1 MAKRLDLD
9 IQRDAWFPEAARF
22 ADVVSPASN
31 YPLAYIYAMF
41 LAISGHVLGR
51 TSYVQYAGKIYP
63 NHYICLIG
71 GSGTHHKSTAINLT
85 LETLGEARIVDEIQ
99 PIRTVTTSSG
109 LLLTL
114 KNHLGSGFVQLD
126 ELASMTQKKRQ
137 DFAADLLSRIV
148 ELYDCPPT
156 ATNSTKNDPIE
167 VDYPYLTMVS
177 ASTLEWLKSSLS
189 STDMLAG
196 FGNRMTWVL
205 GDPRP
210 EKAWPTRVDIA
221 GYESEWA
228 KLDSFRGE
236 VYLLEDA
243 RDLWEHWYTKEFAIR
258 QRNSPRFLQT
268 MAERV
273 PEKVIKCSLI
283 NSAWQGVKFID
294 AANLKAGIDWGNYCH
309 DALEHLIPAFGQ
321 LEERILASINE
332 GFDTKPLLSRHLAH
346 EVSSE
351 KITRSLRA
359 LEQMG
364 RLEVIDDVLS
374 PIDITYNQD

>member
-1 MAKRLDLD
+1 MAKLDLH
-9 IQRDAWFPEAARF
+9 IQRDAWFPAAAKF
-22 ADVVSPASN
+22 ADVISPASN

-71 GSGTHHKSTAINLT
+71 GSGTHHKSTAMNIA

-114 KNHLGSGFVQLD
+114 KNHFGSGFVQLD

-148 ELYDCPPT
+148 ELYSCPPT

-167 VDYPYLTMVS
+167 VDYPYMTMVS
-177 ASTLEWLKSSLS
+177 ASTLEWIKSSLS

-205 GDPRP
+205 GDPRK
-210 EKAWPTRVDIA
+210 EKAWPTRVDVSA
-221 GYESEWA
+221 FENEWK
-228 KLDSFRGE
+228 KLDAFRGE
-236 VYLLEDA
+236 VYLIEEA
-243 RDLWEHWYTKEFAIR
+243 KDLWEHWYTKEFAVR
-258 QRNSPRFLQT
+258 QADSPRFLQT
-268 MAERV
+268 MAERI
-273 PEKVIKCSLI
+273 PEKVIKCCLV
-283 NSAWQGVKFID
+283 NAAWQGVKFID
-294 AANLKAGIDWGNYCH
+294 ADNLRAGIDWGNYCH
-309 DALEHLIPAFGQ
+309 DSLTQLIPAFGQ
-321 LEERILASINE
+321 LEERILAAINDE
-332 GFDTKPLLSRHLAH
+332 YDTKPLLSRHLAH
-346 EVSSE
+346 EVSAE
-351 KITRSLRA
+351 KIGRSLRA

-364 RLEVIDDVLS
+364 RLTIVDDVLV
-374 PIDITYNQD
+374 PIDISYNRD